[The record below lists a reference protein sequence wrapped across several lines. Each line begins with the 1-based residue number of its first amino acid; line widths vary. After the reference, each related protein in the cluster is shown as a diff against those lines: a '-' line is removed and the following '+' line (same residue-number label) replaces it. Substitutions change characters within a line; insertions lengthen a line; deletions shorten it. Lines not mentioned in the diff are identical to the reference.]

1 MHRTAVDS
9 PNVGAG
15 EASGTKASRPTTQ
28 VSIVYCRVVSRT
40 LTRLAMAVAR
50 RAFRAPRRA
59 TEPGLRIFLIPR

>member
-40 LTRLAMAVAR
+40 LTPAWPPWPPRARLLAFGC
-50 RAFRAPRRA
+50 RASRSEF
-59 TEPGLRIFLIPR
+59 FHS

>member
-50 RAFRAPRRA
+50 RALGAAPRHR
-59 TEPGLRIFLIPR
+59 TRPYGLDWS